1 MKEQVNVK
9 EFLDLTIEEIFA
21 DRFARYSKYIIQD
34 RALPDVRD
42 GLKPVQ
48 RRILYAMY
56 KDGNTFNKP
65 FRKSAKT
72 VGNVIGNYHPHG
84 DSSVY
89 EAMVRMSQ
97 TWKVNEQLVVMHGNN
112 GSIDG
117 DSAAAMRYT
126 EAKMS
131 EYAQIM
137 LENIDEETVNMIP
150 NFDDTELEPTV
161 LPTRIPNL
169 LINGA
174 TGISAGY
181 ATDIPPHNPVEVIKG
196 AILLNENPET
206 TIEELIKVIPAP
218 DFPTGGIIQ
227 GKEGLEEAYRTG
239 KGKIVVRGEYEIKK
253 NNIIIKS
260 IPYEVNKST
269 LLQKFELIRLE
280 NKVSGINEILDQSDQ
295 NGLEIM
301 ISCKKDADKE
311 IIIKY
316 LLKHTDLQKNYNF
329 NIIAINNR
337 RPQQLGLLAIL
348 EAFLMHRRTV
358 ILNRSNYR
366 LERAH
371 AKLHILEGLIQA
383 IANLDE
389 IISIIRN
396 SKNKGDSKQNIIAKF
411 GFTAEQAEAIV
422 MMQLYRLSNTD
433 MITLEENYA
442 ELQAEVKKLTEII
455 NSPVVLKNLIT
466 KELEE
471 LLTFINTKRK
481 TKVEAEIEKIEIDK
495 TDLIKE
501 ENTVISISAEGY
513 IKRATWRSYLASS
526 VMSTRLEGDMIVA
539 NLSTTTKEIAAVFM
553 DDGTVV
559 TIPVYEIAESKWKD
573 IGKHISTYSNINDGV
588 KVKQMICLNEQD
600 ANKSLIGIS
609 RGGYVMHTTGADLL
623 GLRMR
628 NKSLFQKLKAEDEL
642 IDVIKVELS
651 SDPLLTEYLMTI
663 TQDNN
668 YVNVPIDKFE
678 SGKMK
683 RVGKKI
689 APIKTDVVG
698 ICKVT
703 ADGVLILTDKGGYF
717 KVKAD
722 ALIQVNRPQPLFNN
736 FKTNP
741 HQVIKII
748 NPSMKEIV
756 LINENETI
764 VNIDELKHAIP
775 GEKLKVYDKKITDVM
790 IEIVLDLGS
799 R

>member
-1 MKEQVNVK
+1 MKETINVR

-56 KDGNTFNKP
+56 KDGNTFGKP

-97 TWKVNEQLVVMHGNN
+97 DWKVNEQLVIMHGNN

-131 EYAQIM
+131 EYSEIM
-137 LENIDEETVNMIP
+137 LQNIDENTVSMIP

-181 ATDIPPHNPVEVIKG
+181 ATDIPPHNPVEVING
-196 AILLNENPET
+196 TILLNENPDA
-206 TIEELIKVIPAP
+206 TIEELLEIIPAP

-227 GKEGLEEAYRTG
+227 GREGLEEAYRTG
-239 KGKIVVRGEYEIKK
+239 RGKIVVRGEYEINK
-253 NNIIIKS
+253 NEIIIKS

-269 LLQKFELIRLE
+269 LLQKFEMIRIDK
-280 NKVSGINEILDQSDQ
+280 KVSGIIEILDQSDQ
-295 NGLEIM
+295 NGLEIV
-301 ISCKKDADKE
+301 INCKKDANKE

-316 LLKHTDLQKNYNF
+316 LLKNTDLQKNYNF
-329 NIIAINNR
+329 NVIAINNR
-337 RPQQLGLLAIL
+337 RPEQLGLKQIL
-348 EAFLMHRRTV
+348 ESFLKHRREV
-358 ILNRSNYR
+358 VLNRSEYR
-366 LERAH
+366 LERAR
-371 AKLHILEGLIQA
+371 AKVHILEGLIKA
-383 IANLDE
+383 IDNLDRIIE
-389 IISIIRN
+389 IIRA
-396 SKNKGDSKQNIIAKF
+396 SKNKGDSKKNIIAEF
-411 GFTAEQAEAIV
+411 DFTEEQAEAIV

-433 MITLEENYA
+433 MTTLEKNYA
-442 ELQAEVKKLTEII
+442 ELQKEIEKLLKII
-455 NSPVVLKNLIT
+455 NSKTVLKNLIT
-466 KELEE
+466 RELKELLKIIKTE
-471 LLTFINTKRK
+471 RK

-501 ENTVISISAEGY
+501 ENTVVSITAEGY
-513 IKRATWRSYLASS
+513 IKRSTWRSYLASS
-526 VMSTRLEGDMIVA
+526 VMSTKLEGDEIIDNV
-539 NLSTTTKEIAAVFM
+539 SSTTKETAMIFM

-559 TIPVYEIAESKWKD
+559 TLPIYEIPEGRWKE
-573 IGKHISTYSNINDGV
+573 IGKHISTYVNINDGV
-588 KVKQMICLNEQD
+588 KVKRMICVNDTQRS
-600 ANKSLIGIS
+600 NSLIGIS
-609 RGGYVMHTTGADLL
+609 KEGYVAHTSVDEVLN
-623 GLRMR
+623 LRMR
-628 NKSLFQKLKAEDEL
+628 NKSLFQKLKSGDEL
-642 IDVIKVELS
+642 CDVINLELS
-651 SDPLLTEYLMTI
+651 KDPLTTEYLLAVLD
-663 TQDNN
+663 DNK

-678 SGKMK
+678 IGKIR

-689 APIKTDVVG
+689 APIKTSVLG
-698 ICKVT
+698 IVK
-703 ADGVLILTDKGGYF
+703 ASDNGVLVITDKAGYF
-717 KVKAD
+717 KVKPTD
-722 ALIQVNRPQPLFNN
+722 LIQVNRPQALFNN

-741 HQVIKII
+741 HQVIRVLS
-748 NPSMKEIV
+748 PEMKE
-756 LINENETI
+756 LILIEQSELI
-764 VNIDELKHAIP
+764 LQVEELKYAVP
-775 GEKLKVYDKKITDVM
+775 GDKLKIYDKSLNVESV
-790 IEIVLDLGS
+790 EIMLDLEN